1 MDTLNVKLQTIDDKV
16 KIRATARENP
26 EILID
31 YFPPIGSGMGYTS
44 LELLLAGFGSCVSTT
59 LLTLLR
65 HRMKKTVHGITT
77 AVAGTVREEHPKA
90 LSHILLRLKITA
102 QDVTEIEVRNTLA
115 ILEEKMCP
123 VWAMIKGNVD
133 IDVDVEIVRM

>member
-44 LELLLAGFGSCVSTT
+44 LELLMVGFGSCVSTT

-77 AVAGTVREEHPKA
+77 EVEGTVREEHPKV
-90 LSHILLRLKITA
+90 LSHILLHLKITA